1 MKNTASSFIYR
12 LLFVITLFILSS
24 NVLAEKKLEKQGVIE
39 NQSSVPI
46 RLSSYV
52 NRVAQFGK
60 TLPQEKVYMQFDNT
74 SYYAGE
80 TVYYKAWVVRAENNL
95 FTDLS
100 KVLYVELLSSGGEV
114 ISSNKLKIQN
124 GRCHGSL
131 ILADTLKAADYRI
144 RAYTKW
150 QQNFSTENMFT
161 QVIPVYSSGKGF
173 NLNFNRKFKYGVETD
188 TLNLQLALT
197 NDEKS
202 PLADTD
208 IKIHFQTGLKGK
220 TFDVKTDKEGM
231 ADIQYL
237 PQAKNRKK
245 NIYITVSYIK
255 GKVTKTEELTIPLL
269 PEALTVDFLP
279 EGGDCVEGLENR
291 IAFKAVDESGQNV
304 DVFGSVYENDKTF
317 VTSFMS
323 LHQGMGSF
331 MLTPKPGC
339 SYSVKVKSA
348 IRDMGGK
355 TWVFKLPAAQNKG
368 YVMQCIPVEQ
378 QAFSFKI
385 RRSKGV
391 PNDSLGFLIQ
401 YGGRPYAFNKFMFDK
416 DSLLIVYPYDKMH
429 AGINQVTLFNV
440 KGEPLLERLVF
451 VQHNGEALSLDV
463 NTNKTSYAS
472 HERIQASI
480 GAQDP
485 AGAPVTGEFALAVR
499 DVTKENN
506 RSVYG
511 DNLINSLL
519 LTSDLKGPIRNP
531 GYYILPKNEPAV
543 DLLLLTQGWRRYV
556 WKQQTGQETFQLDYQ
571 VESGLVIKGSVVS
584 VLTRKPLPNYE
595 ITMLLHLGS
604 GLNGDVCRTDKDGNF
619 SFVTDFTG
627 KRDLQLQSRK
637 KTKNNVTRI
646 MLDRDAAPAG
656 SVLYSPAQIW
666 NTFKK
671 ADKVL
676 PHVAPFPNGNKTLAR
691 VEGALD
697 TILKLKEVEV
707 VAKKTV
713 EDDKKHAVYS
723 FSAEKVRDDARDK
736 GERRFAY
743 DLRAG
748 LIQMLEASSKSFNV
762 GLDGQ
767 LYYNGRTTVIVN
779 GSIKNKMN
787 MEEETTRMEEYRYSS
802 DDIENVV
809 VVDDP
814 EFILGDYGAKIVYYL
829 YADGKTRREAIG
841 LRNTTFEGY
850 SLVKEFF
857 SPDYSVSGNIPDT
870 ERRRTLYWN
879 PSVKTNAEGRAQVLF
894 FNNDS
899 ARQYEFTVEG

>member
-1 MKNTASSFIYR
+1 MTNTTSFFLYKI
-12 LLFVITLFILSS
+12 LFVFTFLFFTLSASAQKKQETPPKVEVPAKVPITLST
-24 NVLAEKKLEKQGVIE
+24 
-39 NQSSVPI
+39 
-46 RLSSYV
+46 YV

-74 SYYAGE
+74 CYYAGE
-80 TVYYKAWVVRAENNL
+80 TVYYKAWVLRAENNL

-114 ISSNKLKIQN
+114 ISSNKIKIEN

-161 QVIPVYSSGKGF
+161 QVIPVYSSGKSF
-173 NLNFNRKFKYGVETD
+173 NLNFSRKFKYGVEID

-202 PLADTD
+202 PLANTD
-208 IKIHFQTGLKGK
+208 IKIHFQTGLKGETFEAK
-220 TFDVKTDKEGM
+220 TNTDGM
-231 ADIQYL
+231 ADIRYL
-237 PQAKNRKK
+237 PQAKNRKR
-245 NIYITVSYIK
+245 NIYITVSYIN
-255 GKVTKTEELTIPLL
+255 GKVTKTEDLTIPLL

-304 DVFGSVYENDKTF
+304 DVFGSVYENKTTF

-339 SYSVKVKSA
+339 SYTVKVKSA

-451 VQHNGEALSLDV
+451 VQHKGEALSLDV

-472 HERIQASI
+472 RERIQASI

-506 RSVYG
+506 RSVYSE
-511 DNLINSLL
+511 NLISSLL

-531 GYYILPKNEPAV
+531 RYYMLSKNEPAL

-571 VESGLVIKGSVVS
+571 VESGIVIKGSVIS
-584 VLTRKPLPNYE
+584 VILRRPLSNYG
-595 ITMLLHLGS
+595 ITMLLHLGNS
-604 GLNGDVCRTDKDGNF
+604 
-619 SFVTDFTG
+619 
-627 KRDLQLQSRK
+627 
-637 KTKNNVTRI
+637 
-646 MLDRDAAPAG
+646 M
-656 SVLYSPAQIW
+656 
-666 NTFKK
+666 
-671 ADKVL
+671 
-676 PHVAPFPNGNKTLAR
+676 
-691 VEGALD
+691 
-697 TILKLKEVEV
+697 
-707 VAKKTV
+707 
-713 EDDKKHAVYS
+713 
-723 FSAEKVRDDARDK
+723 
-736 GERRFAY
+736 
-743 DLRAG
+743 
-748 LIQMLEASSKSFNV
+748 
-762 GLDGQ
+762 
-767 LYYNGRTTVIVN
+767 
-779 GSIKNKMN
+779 
-787 MEEETTRMEEYRYSS
+787 
-802 DDIENVV
+802 
-809 VVDDP
+809 
-814 EFILGDYGAKIVYYL
+814 YG
-829 YADGKTRREAIG
+829 
-841 LRNTTFEGY
+841 
-850 SLVKEFF
+850 
-857 SPDYSVSGNIPDT
+857 
-870 ERRRTLYWN
+870 
-879 PSVKTNAEGRAQVLF
+879 
-894 FNNDS
+894 
-899 ARQYEFTVEG
+899 